1 MLKNIFI
8 KNLNLEKN
16 IELTRIEISYHSGTK
31 FYQHG
36 KIQLNFKQY
45 IYDDNKLKL
54 VKSYGNSGS
63 IWINKKISSKK
74 FNFKNKRKF

>member
-16 IELTRIEISYHSGTK
+16 LLSLTRIEISYHSGTK
-31 FYQHG
+31 FYQGG

-45 IYDDNKLKL
+45 IFE
-54 VKSYGNSGS
+54 
-63 IWINKKISSKK
+63 IIN
-74 FNFKNKRKF
+74 